1 MAEFEDNEDF
11 DFEDEDLFGESD
23 YEDEDE
29 DEDESDESEEDVDLE
44 NLQQLLDEGLEP
56 RKKRKN
62 MNPNSLANLR
72 RGGVENH
79 IKKDKLSKRE
89 AEIKR
94 RMDKMGEDPLEYY
107 RNALTRNLIQ
117 EEINLEELQSD
128 LAVENVKSSQQ
139 KIRNMIYSTVQSLL
153 LLGDAL
159 KAQPKQNKIEDKKSL
174 SALAQMFE
182 EFRKTLPPDQ
192 ANSAE
197 KFRLELEKMREEYK
211 ENIEKGETK

>member
-1 MAEFEDNEDF
+1 MAEFDDEFDF
-11 DFEDEDLFGESD
+11 DDEELFGEDSQEDD
-23 YEDEDE
+23 YEDSEDDSE
-29 DEDESDESEEDVDLE
+29 DLDLE
-44 NLQQLLDEGLEP
+44 NLQELLDEGLEP

-62 MNPNSLANLR
+62 MNPNSLANLK

-79 IKKDKLSKRE
+79 IKTDKIAKRD
-89 AEIKR
+89 AEIKK
-94 RMDKMGEDPLEYY
+94 RMEKMGEDPLDYY

-117 EEINLEELQSD
+117 EEINLEDLQRD
-128 LAVENVKSSQQ
+128 LATENVKSNQQ
-139 KIRNMIYSTVQSLL
+139 RIRNMIYSTTQSLL

-159 KAQPKQNKIEDKKSL
+159 KAQPKQNKTEDKKSL

-192 ANSAE
+192 ANNAE

-211 ENIEKGETK
+211 DSLEKGDTK